1 MISDTPGFWRGFRVG
16 AAAGLVVGGI
26 AFCTPARAEPFA
38 QVTGPDRSTITLR
51 TDKGPCLGDALLA
64 VWQPED
70 ASRTVPG
77 CWVVFVRE
85 DGAQFVAVRPLA
97 AMVAAATL
105 HGRRID

>member
-51 TDKGPCLGDALLA
+51 DTNARVPHDSGP
-64 VWQPED
+64 P
-70 ASRTVPG
+70 
-77 CWVVFVRE
+77 
-85 DGAQFVAVRPLA
+85 
-97 AMVAAATL
+97 
-105 HGRRID
+105 